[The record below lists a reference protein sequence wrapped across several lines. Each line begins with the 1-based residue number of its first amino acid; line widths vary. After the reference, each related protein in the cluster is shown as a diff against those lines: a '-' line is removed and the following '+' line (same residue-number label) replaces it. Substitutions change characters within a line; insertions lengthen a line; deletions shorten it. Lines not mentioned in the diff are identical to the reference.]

1 MIATVVNACAVLIG
15 SLLGLLLRKKIRDS
29 FKSIVQI
36 GAGITSVIIGFKM
49 ALTGQKIVYLALSL
63 IIGGILGEWWRI
75 ENGILALGERL
86 KRLAPARISA
96 EASAAAG
103 GAGGTVAGRMGAGT
117 VSGAGS
123 EFGYGFLNASVL
135 FCVGAMALV
144 GSFKAGAE
152 GNYELIFTKS
162 VMDGFMA
169 IVLTAAM
176 GIGVGFSALSVL
188 VYQGIL
194 TIAAVWLAPL
204 VNEALL
210 RELTGVGGALVI
222 MIGINLLGL
231 AKLKTANF
239 LPALLLIVLFVV
251 GDGWVAALRIFG

>member
-1 MIATVVNACAVLIG
+1 MIATVVNACAVIIG
-15 SLLGLLLRKKIRDS
+15 SLLGLLLRSRIKDS
-29 FKSIVQI
+29 FKTIVQI
-36 GAGITSVIIGFKM
+36 GAGITSIIIGLKM

-75 ENGILALGERL
+75 EDGILSLGETL
-86 KRLAPARISA
+86 KRTLPSPKTTPGPG
-96 EASAAAG
+96 AA
-103 GAGGTVAGRMGAGT
+103 VAA
-117 VSGAGS
+117 AGS

-144 GSFKAGAE
+144 GSFRAGAE
-152 GNYELIFTKS
+152 GNFELIYTKS

-176 GIGVGFSALSVL
+176 GIGVGFAALTVL

-210 RELTGVGGALVI
+210 KELTGVGGALVV

-231 AKLKTANF
+231 ARLKTANF
-239 LPALLLIVLFVV
+239 LPALIITVVLVV
-251 GDGWVAALRIFG
+251 AEGWLTSARLF

>member
-1 MIATVVNACAVLIG
+1 MIATLVNACAVLVG
-15 SLLGLLLRKKIRDS
+15 SLLGFLLRTKIKDS
-29 FKSIVQI
+29 FARIVQV
-36 GAGITSVIIGFKM
+36 GAGTSSLIIGIKM
-49 ALTGQKIVYLALSL
+49 ALDGNKIVYLALSL

-75 ENGILALGERL
+75 ENGILALGEKL
-86 KRLAPARISA
+86 KSTFVPKSN
-96 EASAAAG
+96 
-103 GAGGTVAGRMGAGT
+103 
-117 VSGAGS
+117 GS

-204 VNEALL
+204 VSEELL

-239 LPALLLIVLFVV
+239 LPALLLIVIFVV
-251 GDGWVAALRIFG
+251 GEGWVLSWHLFG

>member
-1 MIATVVNACAVLIG
+1 MIATVVNACAVLVG
-15 SLLGLLLRKKIRDS
+15 SLLGLLLRSKIKDS
-29 FKSIVQI
+29 FKAIVQI
-36 GAGITSVIIGFKM
+36 GAGVTSVVIGVKM
-49 ALTGQKIVYLALSL
+49 ALAGQKIVYLALSL

-75 ENGILALGERL
+75 ENGILALGEKL
-86 KRLAPARISA
+86 KRLAPAPGRL
-96 EASAAAG
+96 SAA
-103 GAGGTVAGRMGAGT
+103 GAA
-117 VSGAGS
+117 GAGS

-152 GNYELIFTKS
+152 RSYELIFTKS

-204 VNEALL
+204 VNQALL
-210 RELTGVGGALVI
+210 TELTGVGGALVI

-239 LPALLLIVLFVV
+239 LPALLLIVVFVV
-251 GDGWVAALRIFG
+251 GEGWATALHIFG

>member
-1 MIATVVNACAVLIG
+1 MIATVVNACAVLAG
-15 SLLGLLLRKKIRDS
+15 SLLGLLLRTKIEDS
-29 FKSIVQI
+29 FKKIVQI
-36 GAGITSVIIGFKM
+36 GAGVCSLIIGIKM
-49 ALTGQKIVYLALSL
+49 ALTGEKIVYLALSL

-75 ENGILALGERL
+75 ENGILSLGEKL
-86 KRLAPARISA
+86 KGTFARNSN
-96 EASAAAG
+96 E
-103 GAGGTVAGRMGAGT
+103 
-117 VSGAGS
+117 S

-144 GSFKAGAE
+144 GSFQAGAQ
-152 GNYELIFTKS
+152 GHYELIYTKS

-176 GIGVGFSALSVL
+176 GIGVGFAALSVL

-204 VNEALL
+204 ISQTLL
-210 RELTGVGGALVI
+210 KELTGVGGALVV

-251 GDGWVAALRIFG
+251 GEGWAGALHLFR